1 MPKMM
6 MKSWCDTYPGER
18 PPRFLTPFLLLLIWQ
33 KESHG
38 YELLDQLQK
47 LGLTYGEQEAGYI
60 YRKLR
65 TLEASGLIVSEW
77 DTQGLGAAKRVY
89 TITEKGIE
97 ALDKWSESLE
107 KIKIS
112 LEVFLAL
119 YKKQIKESKKGGKKS
134 ETYEAKKTP

>member
-1 MPKMM
+1 MAKM

-18 PPRFLTPFLLLLIWQ
+18 PPRFLTPFLLLLIWK

-38 YELLDQLQK
+38 YELLEQLQR

-65 TLEASGLIVSEW
+65 TLEASGLITSEW
-77 DTQGLGAAKRVY
+77 DTKGLGAAKRIY
-89 TITEKGIE
+89 TITEKGKE
-97 ALDKWSESLE
+97 ELKKWSESLE

-112 LEVFLAL
+112 LEVFLEL
-119 YKKQIKESKKGGKKS
+119 YKTHAEGGEDESYKTEETS
-134 ETYEAKKTP
+134 E